1 MAIQE
6 TRTLPAQFVE
16 DLGTDL
22 AKQLVAQTGVP
33 VVSTGVAGISQQ
45 PGETPEQYAARQKA
59 AEQFQ
64 IRQQSLSGLAPQ
76 VASQDP
82 LQQQAQTLA
91 TQGIGSYQP
100 FLQAAQQATGP
111 QAYQDYM
118 SPYQQQVID
127 VSLAEFDRNKAIQEQ
142 QIRDQAIASGAFGGG
157 REGVALAEYGKAS
170 DLNRA
175 QLQAGLLQ
183 QGFGQAQQAAAQQYA
198 QQTGLASLLPG
209 LQSQDVSQLGTLGAI
224 NQAQAQAQLDAR
236 REAARQATYLPQEQ
250 LQQYAGAVTGIM
262 GGYPAAFQSTNVPN
276 PTPLQTALGVGTTLA
291 GIYGSV
297 KNAGVNPFSAF
308 KTS

>member
-1 MAIQE
+1 MAVQE

-45 PGETPEQYAARQKA
+45 PGETADQFAARQKA

-183 QGFGQAQQAAAQQYA
+183 QGFGQAQALAEQQYG

-224 NQAQAQAQLDAR
+224 NQAQAQAQLDAQ

-297 KNAGVNPFSAF
+297 KNAGVNPF
-308 KTS
+308 K